1 MQCLKKVCLDGEV
14 YGQIENMKTTETKTK
29 SIKRATRSPKT
40 FKKTRKAPPT
50 KRSPHS
56 NSLSLSFL
64 NVVFLVYG
72 IPLIVW
78 FLSTFSLF
86 SGLSKLGSL
95 GIAVLIIFGI
105 EWLFTDLAESASL
118 RAYRKRKKPIPAFN
132 LNPLLV
138 ITPFRFKKAL
148 LSLCLGGV
156 MGFFYVSATW
166 SAAIGMAL
174 VFFTVF
180 SGLEYAAYA
189 NDARSFLMET
199 LCNTRRYCRE
209 KAAALALALPVLDR
223 WILGGL
229 YVACLYVYP
238 FSFPTQVMAFLL
250 LTLMVMGCRSLY
262 SALR

>member
-1 MQCLKKVCLDGEV
+1 MQCLKKVCLYNGRC
-14 YGQIENMKTTETKTK
+14 GQIESMKNTETKTK
-29 SIKRATRSPKT
+29 SIKRVTRSPKT
-40 FKKTRKAPPT
+40 LKKTRKAPTT
-50 KRSPHS
+50 KRPPHS

-64 NVVFLVYG
+64 DVVILVYG

-105 EWLFTDLAESASL
+105 EWLITDLAEVASL
-118 RAYRKRKKPIPAFN
+118 RAYRKRKRPIPAFN

-138 ITPFRFKKAL
+138 ITSFRLKKAL
-148 LSLCLGGV
+148 FSLCLGGV
-156 MGFFYVSATW
+156 MGLFYVSTTW

-189 NDARSFLMET
+189 NDAHSFLMET

-209 KAAALALALPVLDR
+209 KAVALALALPVLDR
-223 WILGGL
+223 WILGGV
-229 YVACLYVYP
+229 YGVCLYVYP
-238 FSFPTQVMAFLL
+238 FSFPTQLMAFLL